1 MPGPALAAVDVAL
14 DPPVWAALG
23 FAVDDAGGTCVVGA
37 TTLNVIGA
45 ADEGAPLLP
54 GWTLRGPAAAT
65 PDAVDGLPTAWTDAP
80 PAAASPHPNTAT
92 SLDHVVLRTPDTE
105 RTFAALQATGMQL
118 RRERTAGTGSRAL
131 RQGFFR
137 HGEAI
142 VEVVGPLQHA
152 GDGPAALWGLT
163 FLVDDLDAA
172 VALLGAGAGSVRD
185 AVQPGRRI
193 VTVRAEASGGLPL
206 AFMDG

>member
-1 MPGPALAAVDVAL
+1 MPGPALAAIDVAL

-23 FAVDDAGGTCVVGA
+23 FAVDEDGTCVVGA
-37 TTLNVIGA
+37 TTLEVIGA
-45 ADEGAPLLP
+45 AAEGAPLLP

-65 PDAVDGLPTAWTDAP
+65 PDTVDGLPTTWTDAP
-80 PAAASPHPNTAT
+80 PAAGAPHPNTARA
-92 SLDHVVLRTPDTE
+92 LDHVVLRTPDTG
-105 RTFAALQATGMQL
+105 RTFAALQATGMEL

-152 GDGPAALWGLT
+152 GDGPAALWGLS
-163 FLVDDLDAA
+163 FLVEDLDAA
-172 VALLGAGAGSVRD
+172 VALLGEGAGAVRD

-193 VTVRAEASGGLPL
+193 VTVRAEACGGLPL
-206 AFMDG
+206 ALMDG